1 MKQLGLAQMQYSQD
15 YDEMFILATSDVNP
29 TNPAVAPARLYDVTW
44 VSNIQPYVKNTQIFV
59 CPSTK
64 VPNEPDSTPN
74 PDEAGAYLG
83 SITSGNPPTRK
94 GPIWDYGMPGRGK
107 TYSGST
113 TPYNYPNEFDLQSA
127 IYDGVGGYAY
137 GGAGTPRFGSLAA
150 SVIDSMTQAD
160 IKRPA
165 DMVLVVESRSWDHG
179 VFRNGTNGPE
189 YIRTRHLR
197 EQGVDIGAGNLR
209 PKGWV
214 NTVFA
219 DGHAKAFRPETLYR
233 IDIAPD
239 GTRYYRHFHGSY

>member
-15 YDEMFILATSDVNP
+15 YDEMFILATSDINP

-64 VPNEPDSTPN
+64 VRNEPDSTPN

-83 SITSGNPPTRK
+83 SITSGTPPSRK

-107 TYSGST
+107 AYSGT
-113 TPYNYPNEFDLQSA
+113 VEPYEYENEFDFQTA

-137 GGAGTPRFGSLAA
+137 GGTGTPRFPELLPCVVDSL
-150 SVIDSMTQAD
+150 TQAD

-197 EQGVDIGAGNLR
+197 EQGVDIGASNLR

-214 NTVFA
+214 NTAFA

-233 IDIAPD
+233 IDTAPD
-239 GTRYYRHFHGSY
+239 GTKYYRHFYGGY